1 MDNMKQDLTL
11 KFCSNVNYMSAQMLA
26 TMPGT
31 KPTESLGE
39 LSAADS
45 MAQLEA
51 RAHQMAQV

>member
-1 MDNMKQDLTL
+1 
-11 KFCSNVNYMSAQMLA
+11 MSAQMLA

-51 RAHQMAQV
+51 RAHQMAQVQPLKLIL